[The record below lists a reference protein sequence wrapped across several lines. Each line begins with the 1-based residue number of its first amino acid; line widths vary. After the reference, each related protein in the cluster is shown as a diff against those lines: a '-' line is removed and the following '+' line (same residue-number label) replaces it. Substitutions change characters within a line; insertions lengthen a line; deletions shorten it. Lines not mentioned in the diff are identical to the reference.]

1 MKIFEFETYIYS
13 DYPILNLI
21 KYNRRDMI
29 AWSHYFEGS
38 FQPVSLSY

>member
-1 MKIFEFETYIYS
+1 MKIFGFETYIYP

-29 AWSHYFEGS
+29 AWSQDYDIILKDHFN
-38 FQPVSLSY
+38 P